1 MAESSIFWTT
11 NGTGDG
17 GANYTESQLVAWL
30 RRTFIRDVTTQ
41 GVLAGYANAFA
52 ATVTGVGDTTPVEIE
67 TGAAMVY
74 GYPYESD
81 SMVQVEVPTPSVS
94 TRIDRIVLRVD
105 WTAQT
110 VRIARVAGAEGGSAP
125 ALTQI
130 AGTTWEISLAQLS
143 VTTGG
148 VITVTDQRSYCH
160 FNTTILG
167 NQAVFTGQNQAS
179 SMRAGI
185 ATVVL
190 SAAAS
195 GTGIITL
202 LPAFDNACDYVSLT
216 PVSLGDS
223 YTVGLSAAPTNEFI
237 TYDWEDTNGTTHTV
251 FSVHYIAIGH

>member
-41 GVLAGYANAFA
+41 GVLAGYANGLAVSGTA
-52 ATVTGVGDTTPVEIE
+52 TPVSVA
-67 TGAAMVY
+67 TGAGMVY
-74 GYPYESD
+74 GFPYESTG
-81 SMVQVEVPTPSVS
+81 VETVTIPTPSVS
-94 TRIDRIVLRVD
+94 TRIDRIVLRAS
-105 WTAQT
+105 WAAQT
-110 VRIARVAGAEGGSAP
+110 VRIARVAGVEGGSAP
-125 ALTQI
+125 ALTQT